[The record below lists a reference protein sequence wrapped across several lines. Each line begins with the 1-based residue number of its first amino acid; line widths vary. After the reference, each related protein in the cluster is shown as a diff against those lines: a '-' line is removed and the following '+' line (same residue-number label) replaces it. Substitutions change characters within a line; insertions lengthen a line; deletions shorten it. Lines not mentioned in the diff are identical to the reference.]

1 MHRVRYGICGSGVLL
16 FFIAAVGLAGTTG
29 KIAGKIVDARTNE
42 GMIGVNI
49 VVVGTSTGA
58 SSNLDGDYFILNLPP
73 GTYDLRASA
82 VGYTPSSVTNV
93 RVLVDQTSHVDFS
106 LQEQSVQMN
115 DIVVTAS
122 RPIVQKDLTSTVS
135 SMTSDQIS
143 SLPLEDV
150 ASVVNL
156 QAGVVDGHFRGG
168 RSSEVKYLID
178 GVSVNDVYSGA
189 FTMQAEVNSIAEIQ
203 VLSGTF
209 NAEYGEALS
218 GIVNQVTK
226 IPGDKYSGELSAY
239 TGDYMTSRTGLFPH
253 INHISPAD
261 LHNYQANL
269 SGPVPLMGSLLKFF
283 VSGRYFYDDGY
294 LYGRRIFNPKDSSN
308 FGNNDPNKWYVGAT
322 GDSAYV
328 PMNFQKRFSMQGKL
342 EINVG
347 TAKGIVL
354 SAMYQ
359 KLDYRDYDHSFVL
372 NPDGDYKKF
381 QTSFLGGLNYTQV
394 LSSAAFI
401 DYNSSVYVSD
411 FKQYVY
417 EDPLDPRYVNPVR
430 LQDAGANSFLT
441 GGTQNWHFLHNTNSY
456 TGKIDLTAQVDPVHQ
471 LKGGIEADFHK
482 LHYTDFQIHV
492 DETSGFVPALTAW
505 GSIDYND
512 YVTHPYQLAAYVQ
525 DKIELPYMVL
535 NVGLRFDYFQPDGS
549 TLNNPDS
556 ISALDAYTAPYP
568 PQYFTKASA
577 KYQLSPRIGI
587 SYPITERGAIHLSYG
602 HFFQIPPFEYLY
614 NNPNFHIPLS
624 SNFPDLI
631 GNTIGNADLQ
641 PQRTTMYEIGL
652 QQELTPT
659 LGLTVTGYYKDI
671 RNLLGVRLY
680 VKNNFKKFA
689 EYVNRDYGAV
699 KGFTVSLERRLVDG
713 FGGTLDYTYQTAN
726 GDASDPNDD
735 YNKAQASPPIQSN
748 LQLVPLAWDRRHS
761 LNMTL
766 TAGDPGNIS
775 GSLIG
780 RAGSGLPYTPSLEN
794 QRTGLENSDNMPAF
808 YDVDMYVTKFFKV
821 GDYAVSVFLKVYN
834 LFDTA
839 NENNVF
845 TDTGRAGYTLDLTRA
860 QSAPRGVNTLAQY
873 FSRPDFYSAPRQVI
887 LGAAVS
893 F

>member
-381 QTSFLGGLNYTQV
+381 HTSFLGGLNYTQV

-492 DETSGFVPALTAW
+492 DETSGFVPALPAW

>member
-1 MHRVRYGICGSGVLL
+1 
-16 FFIAAVGLAGTTG
+16 
-29 KIAGKIVDARTNE
+29 
-42 GMIGVNI
+42 
-49 VVVGTSTGA
+49 
-58 SSNLDGDYFILNLPP
+58 
-73 GTYDLRASA
+73 
-82 VGYTPSSVTNV
+82 
-93 RVLVDQTSHVDFS
+93 
-106 LQEQSVQMN
+106 
-115 DIVVTAS
+115 
-122 RPIVQKDLTSTVS
+122 
-135 SMTSDQIS
+135 
-143 SLPLEDV
+143 
-150 ASVVNL
+150 
-156 QAGVVDGHFRGG
+156 
-168 RSSEVKYLID
+168 
-178 GVSVNDVYSGA
+178 
-189 FTMQAEVNSIAEIQ
+189 MQAEVNSIAEIQ

-308 FGNNDPNKWYVGAT
+308 FGNNDPSKWYVGAT

-492 DETSGFVPALTAW
+492 DETSGFVPALPAW

>member
-308 FGNNDPNKWYVGAT
+308 FGNNDPSKWYVGAT

-471 LKGGIEADFHK
+471 LKGGLEADFHK

-492 DETSGFVPALTAW
+492 DETSGFVPALPAW

>member
-308 FGNNDPNKWYVGAT
+308 FGNNDPSKWYVGAT

-482 LHYTDFQIHV
+482 LHYTDIQIHV
-492 DETSGFVPALTAW
+492 DETSGFVPALPAW

-568 PQYFTKASA
+568 SQYFTKASA